1 MTGYRVWSRD
11 GLVEI
16 ETAEVHGEAVPTP
29 VATALLFEDDSRQRL
44 MLQRRADGGPA
55 HGLWELPGGI
65 WGAGE
70 SPHQALARE
79 VLEETGLELV
89 VGSIGERRSEAQ
101 TRRPHVSSHPAVVV
115 TGVGEAYPVLI
126 LAYECIALPGEPQ
139 GELGESEEPTFFG
152 VEAVR
157 EMLSQPQDFTGPTFA
172 ILSAYLD

>member
-1 MTGYRVWSRD
+1 MTGYQVWS
-11 GLVEI
+11 GAELVEI

-29 VATALLFEDDSRQRL
+29 VAAALLFEDDSRRRL

-70 SPHQALARE
+70 SPHHALARE

-89 VGSIGERRSEAQ
+89 VGSISERRSEAQ
-101 TRRPHVSSHPAVVV
+101 PRRPIVSSHPTVVAS
-115 TGVGEAYPVLI
+115 GVAEAYPVLI
-126 LAYECIALPGEPQ
+126 LAYECIAHPGKPRGEP
-139 GELGESEEPTFFG
+139 GESEEPAFFA
-152 VEAVR
+152 VEAIR
-157 EMLSQPQDFTGPTFA
+157 EMLQKPSDFTGPTFA